1 MRDVWVVFE
10 HKNGE
15 AEDFCYGLV
24 SEGRRLAKAT
34 GARLSA
40 VVFGSMPEELTS
52 SLGKYGADC
61 ILWADDPLL
70 SDYHPEIYCDYLSA
84 VISKEKPSILL
95 LASTSMGEDLG
106 VRLAAKMRVSFV
118 SHCVDLAVTKGA
130 WIEAVKPIQDGNLY
144 AHYLCKLSSFS
155 VITFQ
160 PSALDMRPLDTAVT
174 PDIKKIDMKAT
185 LEAAQI
191 VITGKIK
198 ADYRTVDLV
207 EAEKIIAGGR
217 GVEDKEGFK
226 LIEDLAEAVEASV
239 AGSRPLVDLG
249 MIPFERQIGQ
259 TGKTVSSELFVTCG
273 ISGAQEFTAGMD
285 KSRVIIAINK
295 DSRARIFSYADFGII
310 GDLREVV
317 PQVIEELKKIKR
329 QGEK

>member
-1 MRDVWVVFE
+1 MRGIWVIFE

-34 GARLSA
+34 GAKLSA
-40 VVFGSMPEELTS
+40 VVFGSVPEDLKS
-52 SLGKYGADC
+52 SLGKYGADY

-84 VISKEKPSILL
+84 VISKRKPSMLL
-95 LASTSMGEDLG
+95 LAATATGEDLG
-106 VRLAAKMRVSFV
+106 VRLAARMRAGFV
-118 SHCVDLAVTKGA
+118 SRCVDLVVTEGA
-130 WIEAVKPIQDGNLY
+130 WLEAVKPVQDGNLY
-144 AHYLCKLSSFS
+144 AHYRGKLSSFS

-160 PSALDMRPLDTAVT
+160 LSALDMKPLDTWVT
-174 PDIKKIDMKAT
+174 PEVKKIGIKAT
-185 LEAAQI
+185 SEAARM
-191 VITGKIK
+191 VITGRIK

-207 EAEKIIAGGR
+207 EAEKIVAGGR

-226 LIEDLAEAVEASV
+226 LIEGLADAVEASV

-249 MIPFERQIGQ
+249 VIPFERQIGQ
-259 TGKTVSSELFVTCG
+259 TGKTVSPELFVTCG

-285 KSRVIIAINK
+285 KSKVIIAVNK
-295 DSRARIFSYADFGII
+295 DSRARIFGYADFGII

-317 PQVIEELKKIKR
+317 PEIIEGLGKVKK
-329 QGEK
+329 QSEK